1 MNILQAM
8 DSPRVFRPYFKD
20 LKTWKPWRSLL
31 KAALAIEE
39 ESGDLELMKRCTG
52 LNHWPTEPHN
62 EVFISSSRR
71 SGKDTII
78 SLLTCHMALFRD
90 WSPYLSPGEKPYIF
104 LIAVNKAQATILRD
118 RIEAILNLQPTFKKM
133 IKRTLADTIEL
144 KNDVVIRVMPAS
156 FRSLRGYTIVCAIL
170 SEIAFWRFELDSA
183 NRDQE
188 ILTSLRPGLSTIPG
202 SLLVAISS
210 PFSKR
215 GVLYEMYNKW
225 FGKPGSTLFWKSKT
239 VDMHPKFS
247 METVEAAYRDD
258 PHSAMAE
265 WGGEFRSDISSY
277 VDPEIVDSC
286 VVKGQYELPYMEGN
300 VYHGFLDAAGGK
312 AHGDSFSLAIT
323 HRDRESGDLVL
334 DLIRET
340 VPPFR
345 PLEVVEKY
353 SRILKSYNIFL
364 AKADSWASGLI
375 IDSFLAHGVEVE
387 NIKQS
392 KSILYNELSPIL
404 NSNKIRLLENEKL
417 IAQIKSL
424 DRKVHQGGRSSIDCF
439 YGHDDVINAVAGA
452 AVSCAQEGE
461 RLPPPSIYLH
471 ERELTDI
478 EKIERSAK
486 LWLLDKPPPEDDVDG
501 FDESAW
507 DISKWDAT
515 DIAAALED
523 EGIEET

>member
-1 MNILQAM
+1 M
-8 DSPRVFRPYFKD
+8 DSTRVFRPYFKD
-20 LKTWKPWRSLL
+20 LRTWKPWRSLL

-39 ESGDLELMKRCTG
+39 EPGDLELMKKCTG
-52 LNHWPTEPHN
+52 LNHWPNEPHN
-62 EVFISSSRR
+62 EVYISSSRR

-78 SLLTCHMALFRD
+78 SVLTCHMALFRD
-90 WSPYLSPGEKPYIF
+90 WSPFLLPGEKPHIF
-104 LIAVNKAQATILRD
+104 LISVNKAQASILKD

-133 IKRTLADTIEL
+133 IKRILADTIEL
-144 KNDVVIRVMPAS
+144 KNEVVIRVMPAS

-170 SEIAFWRFELDSA
+170 SEISFWRYELDSA

-215 GVLYEMYNKW
+215 GVLYEMYEKW
-225 FGKPGSTLFWKSKT
+225 FGNPGNTLFWKSST
-239 VDMHPKFS
+239 LDMNPPFS
-247 METVEAAYRDD
+247 LETVEAAYRDD

-265 WGGEFRSDISSY
+265 YGGEFRSDISSY
-277 VDPEIVDSC
+277 VDPEIVDAC
-286 VVKGQYELPYMEGN
+286 VVNGQYELPYMEGN

-312 AHGDSFSLAIT
+312 ANGDSFSLAIT
-323 HRDRESGDLVL
+323 HRDRESGDLIL

-353 SRILKSYNIFL
+353 SKILKNYNIFL

-375 IDSFLAHGVEVE
+375 VDSFRSHGVEVE
-387 NIKQS
+387 NIKQN
-392 KSILYNELSPIL
+392 KSTLYSELLPIL

-439 YGHDDVINAVAGA
+439 YGHDDLINAVAGA
-452 AVSCAQEGE
+452 AVLCAQEVG
-461 RLPPPSIYLH
+461 RLPPASINLN
-471 ERELTDI
+471 ERELTDS
-478 EKIERSAK
+478 EKLELDAK
-486 LWLLDKPPPEDDVDG
+486 LWLLDKPSVEDDTDG
-501 FDESAW
+501 FDEQEW
-507 DISKWDAT
+507 DISSWSSS
-515 DIAAALED
+515 DIAAAVED
-523 EGIEET
+523 ETIEDIWD